1 MEVTAYHL
9 LYDNIHD
16 FKTTAMHVES
26 EIRRH
31 GLRDN
36 SLDAVPGMNGRTHH
50 DMWVSMKTVS
60 HFNLG
65 LALELML
72 KLLLFLN
79 NVPLDKI
86 PRNRRH
92 CLTTLYDAI
101 PAKYQK
107 QLESTYQAS
116 RGILLEGYEL
126 ISVHQ
131 RSLAYTRASWSAE
144 PRHIESQGVLRV
156 FRRGRHTVAEALL
169 MGTHRRETLSPLPQR
184 HLGVCRI
191 HQSCDAGHQKI
202 LICLRGT
209 GTDAPRRCINGRI
222 VVNI

>member
-16 FKTTAMHVES
+16 FKTTAIHVES

-36 SLDAVPGMNGRTHH
+36 SFDAVPGMNGRRHH

-72 KLLLFLN
+72 KLLLCLN

-92 CLTTLYDAI
+92 CLTKLHDAI

-116 RGILLEGYEL
+116 RGILPEGYEL
-126 ISVHQ
+126 IAFINTASPTPTTPGPPNRKISSLRNFFEYFDEDVILWQKRYSWELIEEKRYRHYLSDISVFVELINRVMQ
-131 RSLAYTRASWSAE
+131 DIR
-144 PRHIESQGVLRV
+144 RH
-156 FRRGRHTVAEALL
+156 
-169 MGTHRRETLSPLPQR
+169 
-184 HLGVCRI
+184 
-191 HQSCDAGHQKI
+191 
-202 LICLRGT
+202 
-209 GTDAPRRCINGRI
+209 
-222 VVNI
+222 